1 MGLGST
7 YLRPEVIAALRGLEF
22 RARAIAAGS
31 ISGLHRS
38 AYHGYSVEFA
48 EHREYVPGDDIR
60 HVDWR
65 RFGRQDRFYI
75 KQYEEETNL
84 RCNVLLDA
92 SRSMD
97 YGDGPENKWD
107 YACTLAATLAYLL
120 MHQSDA
126 FGLLTF
132 DHDVRAKLEPISGRI
147 QLRQFTSVLE
157 QSRPDSTTDVKL
169 LFHRLAQELR
179 HRSMAVLVS
188 DLLTDAAD
196 VIAGL
201 EHIRHAKHEI
211 IVFHVMH
218 DDEWNFPFV
227 DNVLFEGL
235 EETDRLLID
244 PQALRD
250 GYLHSVNEFVAR
262 LRSACLKSGVEYV
275 AVNTR
280 DPVEVVLSGYLA
292 RRSSTSGAR
301 GTRR

>member
-1 MGLGST
+1 MGLTSN
-7 YLRPEVIAALRGLEF
+7 YLRPNVIAALRGLEF

-60 HVDWR
+60 HIDWR
-65 RFGRQDRFYI
+65 RFGRADRFYI

-84 RCNVLLDA
+84 RCNLLLDA
-92 SRSMD
+92 SRSMA
-97 YGDGPENKWD
+97 YGQDRQNKWD

-132 DHDVRAKLEPISGRI
+132 DHEVRAKLDVASGRV
-147 QLRQFTSVLE
+147 QLRQFVSLLE
-157 QSRPDSTTDVKL
+157 DSRPDRTTNVKL

-188 DLLTDAAD
+188 DLLTDPDD

-201 EHIRHAKHEI
+201 EHIRHAKHEL
-211 IVFHVMH
+211 IVFHLMH

-244 PQALRD
+244 PQALRA
-250 GYLHSVNEFVAR
+250 GYLHAVNQFVAR
-262 LRSACLKSGVEYV
+262 VRAACLNSGVEYV

-280 DPVEVVLSGYLA
+280 DPVEVVLTGYLA
-292 RRSSTSGAR
+292 RRAATIGGR
-301 GTRR
+301 GPRR